1 MQSARKRMLSD
12 QRPLKVAGW
21 GPDPN
26 LAGTISVGDIYHLI
40 AGARPIGRAVRTL
53 GRNERTWRR
62 TVQWDLNDVRI
73 LIIVRYQESSVG
85 KCRRL
90 PGLAV
95 PHLEGIDSAS
105 LRIAQILATFAFLR
119 TRNVHQQMAAVRHP
133 IGARSDVIQGR

>member
-1 MQSARKRMLSD
+1 MQSTRKRMLSD

-73 LIIVRYQESSVG
+73 LIIVRYQESSVEMPTVDG
-85 KCRRL
+85 TGCRASRGDRFGQFAYLPDTGHLRL
-90 PGLAV
+90 PPYQKRA
-95 PHLEGIDSAS
+95 SADGGCLPS
-105 LRIAQILATFAFLR
+105 NRR
-119 TRNVHQQMAAVRHP
+119 PSRR
-133 IGARSDVIQGR
+133 